1 MASGVSDLSKYRLQR
16 SRENLHDAWILLDA
30 GSYKSSVNRSYYAV
44 FHCLRAV
51 TALDNFDSGKHS
63 GVIAFFNLHYVKSG
77 IFDKSVSK
85 ILDKAYRWREKA
97 DYKDYEEVTRA
108 NAEEQLVNAEKILAL
123 IEPYLQQRWQG
134 RQNQ

>member
-1 MASGVSDLSKYRLQR
+1 MESSVIDLSKYRLVR

-30 GSYKSSVNRSYYAV
+30 GSYKSSVNRSYYAI

-51 TALDNFDSGKHS
+51 TALDNFDSSKHS
-63 GVIAFFNLHYVKSG
+63 GIIAFFNLHYVKTG

-97 DYKDYEEVTRA
+97 DYKDYEEVTKA
-108 NAEEQLVNAEKILAL
+108 HAEEQLVNAEKILAV
-123 IEPYLQQRWQG
+123 IEPYLLERW
-134 RQNQ
+134 